1 MNISIDFVTFVSSSI
16 FKDQKLNQ
24 IKLLSFNLIATTKT
38 SIPLK
43 GKYSTFASDP
53 ISLFTSLS
61 TTMNTALTN
70 GAFTNYL
77 VAASIQL
84 NSTATSAASVS
95 SISISA
101 PIIKING
108 TTLSPTSTPTQSN
121 LNGHVTKKKNF
132 YYLFLYL
139 SVSCISVFLLVYF
152 IETFRKYLKKKNKQ
166 TMKMKR
172 NANVALAR
180 LTTLAEINAS
190 SAEINASSAEINAE
204 DIQILI
210 VNNN

>member
-1 MNISIDFVTFVSSSI
+1 
-16 FKDQKLNQ
+16 
-24 IKLLSFNLIATTKT
+24 
-38 SIPLK
+38 
-43 GKYSTFASDP
+43 
-53 ISLFTSLS
+53 
-61 TTMNTALTN
+61 MNTAVTN

-77 VAASIQL
+77 VTASIQL
-84 NSTATSAASVS
+84 NSTATIVASVS

-101 PIIKING
+101 PIIEING

-121 LNGHVTKKKNF
+121 LIGHVTKKKNF

-152 IETFRKYLKKKNKQ
+152 IEIFRKYLKKKH
-166 TMKMKR
+166 KMKR
-172 NANVALAR
+172 NANVALA
-180 LTTLAEINAS
+180 TLAEINAS
-190 SAEINASSAEINAE
+190 NEIINATLSEINAE

>member
-16 FKDQKLNQ
+16 FKDKNLNQ
-24 IKLLSFNLIATTKT
+24 FKLLSFNLIATTKT

-43 GKYSTFASDP
+43 GKYSTFASNP
-53 ISLFTSLS
+53 TSLFTALS

-77 VAASIQL
+77 VTASIQL
-84 NSTATSAASVS
+84 NSTATIVASVS
-95 SISISA
+95 SISISV
-101 PIIKING
+101 PIIQING
-108 TTLSPTSTPTQSN
+108 TIITTPTLTPTQSN
-121 LNGHVTKKKNF
+121 LNGHAIQNKNF
-132 YYLFLYL
+132 DYLFICL

-152 IETFRKYLKKKNKQ
+152 IEIFRKYLKRKG
-166 TMKMKR
+166 KMKR
-172 NANVALAR
+172 NNNVALA
-180 LTTLAEINAS
+180 TL
-190 SAEINASSAEINAE
+190 AEINAE